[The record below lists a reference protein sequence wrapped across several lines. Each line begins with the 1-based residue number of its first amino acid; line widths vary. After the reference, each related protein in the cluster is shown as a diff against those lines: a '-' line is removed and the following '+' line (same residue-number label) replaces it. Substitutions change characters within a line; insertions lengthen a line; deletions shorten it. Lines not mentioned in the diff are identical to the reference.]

1 MIHEE
6 NLSADDFEIIGI
18 LQTEEA
24 EKDFSKHGYFFDA
37 LSRFKKNKSS
47 VAAAFIIGFLILF
60 AVFSPIISPY
70 RITDKDSVYTDFPPY
85 IEGDLPIFNGSVVYD
100 SVNVSQRLYLEGI
113 FRETGMNPVVK
124 TLKENITVTNFRG
137 EEKKDISYKL
147 RVNKYFETGI
157 VFRTISLSEFK
168 DIQRFQDETGIQVIY
183 PYVKSSDIMGI
194 TGNSNIWYQV
204 SDKAG
209 TPVMDLNGN
218 FIPAYST
225 DKQNEGAEYNS
236 IRIDGD
242 SGDYIYSI
250 KKASGVECR
259 ICYYNYYKYQNGR
272 APFYILGTNSL
283 GQDLFSAIGLGARF
297 SLVFAFIVS
306 LINLMIGVAYGA
318 IQGYFGG
325 AVDLALDRVA
335 DLLSGVPF
343 IVVTTLFTL
352 HLANRVG
359 PVVSFLFAFV
369 LTGWISMAALTRKQ
383 FYRYKGRE
391 YVLAARTLGAG
402 DFRLMAKHIL
412 PNAAGTLTTGF
423 ALVIPGVIN
432 SETTLTYLGIINLS
446 EFTGTTLGTLMA
458 QGQTSMTTS
467 PHSMLFPA
475 LYFSLLMISFN
486 LFGNGLR
493 DAFNPSTKGEG

>member
-1 MIHEE
+1 MSVSNE
-6 NLSADDFEIIGI
+6 SDFEIIGAV
-18 LQTEEA
+18 TEPERAAA
-24 EKDFSKHGYFFDA
+24 ESGHGYFFDA

-60 AVFSPIISPY
+60 AIVSPVVSPY
-70 RITDKDSVYTDFPPY
+70 KITDKDSVYTDFPPY
-85 IEGDLPIFNGSVVYD
+85 IEGVPMFNGSVVYD
-100 SVNVSQRLYLEGI
+100 SVNPARLAYLEGI
-113 FRETGMNPVVK
+113 HAETGMNPVIK
-124 TLKENITVTNFRG
+124 ILEENITTTNYRG
-137 EEKKDISYKL
+137 EEKTDITYKIC
-147 RVNKYFETGI
+147 VNRYFETGI
-157 VFRTISLSEFK
+157 LLRTMSYSEFS
-168 DIQRFQDETGIQVIY
+168 DIQRFQNETGIQVIY
-183 PYVKSSDIMGI
+183 PYVKSGDIMGI
-194 TGNSNIWYQV
+194 TGSPNIWYKV
-204 SDKAG
+204 IDKNG
-209 TPVMDLNGN
+209 TPEKDADGN
-218 FIPAYST
+218 LIPAYST
-225 DKQNEGAEYNS
+225 DKSYEGAPYDS
-236 IRIDGD
+236 IRIAGD
-242 SGDYIYSI
+242 KGDYIYSA
-250 KKASGVECR
+250 KKAGGVECR
-259 ICYYNYYKYQNGR
+259 ICYYNYYKYRNGM
-272 APFYILGTNSL
+272 APTYILGTNSL

-297 SLVFAFIVS
+297 SLIFALIVS
-306 LINLMIGVAYGA
+306 VINMLIGVSYGA
-318 IQGYFGG
+318 VQGYFGG

-335 DLLSGVPF
+335 DLLSGMPF

-352 HLANRVG
+352 HLANKVG

-383 FYRYKGRE
+383 FYRFKGRE
-391 YVLAARTLGAG
+391 YVLAARTLGVK
-402 DFRLMAKHIL
+402 DFRLMTKHIL

-493 DAFNPSTKGEG
+493 DAFNPSTKGEA